1 MSIASKSDLCD
12 LFEILISVGCR
23 HLCTSLSS
31 DPNFPRD
38 SPAILAR
45 HVIRLLTIEFLCAKN
60 RIYLVPVVTE
70 LIIKQVLM
78 AVNNRLNLVL
88 FDNKG
93 SKNKYCFFYGRPRNK
108 KRKRKRQ
115 K

>member
-1 MSIASKSDLCD
+1 MQKKVTNSYNSKVQEIYNVYSPKPCRSSKSDLCD

-60 RIYLVPVVTE
+60 RLYLVPVVTE

-78 AVNNRLNLVL
+78 AVNNRLNLV
-88 FDNKG
+88 
-93 SKNKYCFFYGRPRNK
+93 RIEE
-108 KRKRKRQ
+108 
-115 K
+115 